1 MSAEFDPLKT
11 TLDRLHEQLAS
22 LDKLDAEQRAQL
34 ATALGE
40 IQSALGEKRPV
51 RNESTMR
58 RLGEIAG
65 QLESNHPALATS
77 IGSLINTLAN
87 SGI

>member
-1 MSAEFDPLKT
+1 MSAEFNPLKA
-11 TLDRLHEQLAS
+11 TLDDLHRQLAS
-22 LDKLDAEQRAQL
+22 LDKLDAEQRVQL
-34 ATALGE
+34 RTALTE

-51 RNESTMR
+51 RNESIMR

-65 QLESNHPALATS
+65 QLETNHPALATS
-77 IGSLINTLAN
+77 IGSLINTLGN